1 MGRKI
6 RKNESQKKKI
16 KKEANTFGQT
26 NGRMDTERGC
36 RIGLADYR
44 VRTCKGQQRPVLLV
58 N

>member
-26 NGRMDTERGC
+26 DGRMDTERGC

-44 VRTCKGQQRPVLLV
+44 VRTCKGQ
-58 N
+58 